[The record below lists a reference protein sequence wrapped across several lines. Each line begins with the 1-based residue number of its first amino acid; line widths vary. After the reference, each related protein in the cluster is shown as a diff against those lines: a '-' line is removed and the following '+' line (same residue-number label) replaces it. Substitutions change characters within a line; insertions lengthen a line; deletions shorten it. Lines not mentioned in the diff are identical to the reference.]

1 MPGSPYLDERPPG
14 LLTWPLLLPIL
25 LSIFVT
31 ECVVGVWI
39 WTIDKFYTG
48 SMDWW
53 EYLFPVLAMSI
64 AIPDMIKEVLK
75 FIKQKK

>member
-1 MPGSPYLDERPPG
+1 MRAFIIIWLIIYIS
-14 LLTWPLLLPIL
+14 
-25 LSIFVT
+25 
-31 ECVVGVWI
+31 VWV
-39 WTIDKFYTG
+39 WAIDKFYTG

>member
-1 MPGSPYLDERPPG
+1 MI
-14 LLTWPLLLPIL
+14 TFIIIWFIL
-25 LSIFVT
+25 HI
-31 ECVVGVWI
+31 GVWVCK
-39 WTIDKFYTG
+39 IDKFYTG

-75 FIKQKK
+75 LIKQKK